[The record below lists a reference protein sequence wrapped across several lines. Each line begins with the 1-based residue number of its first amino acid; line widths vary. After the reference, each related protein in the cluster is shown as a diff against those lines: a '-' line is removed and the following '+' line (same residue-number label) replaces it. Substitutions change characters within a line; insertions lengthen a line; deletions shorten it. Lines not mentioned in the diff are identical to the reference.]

1 MSESRRIVEELR
13 ALCVRQIATEENAMK
28 TELELMEVVKKLESV
43 RKQWLRAEM
52 ELKQY
57 KELLVKSDVAKAA
70 LEVQLK
76 HARNQVDV
84 EMRKRYKTENL
95 HQCLQRQMQLL
106 CDVLVHDSK
115 SSICLNDEQKSI
127 LATFEQ
133 RAANKS
139 LHRSRLS
146 PIDESS
152 FFSHSDISYDR
163 TDDDLDPNL
172 TLLKPL
178 RSRARERRRSSMGP
192 TLSAAAGRHE
202 RSGHVSAELPDGQT
216 VEKEVEAAVQALV
229 RNPGGP
235 VGMAQGPPEE
245 STRES
250 AVPADGADRTPLG
263 LAADGEDAQVQMEKS
278 PKHDFVSKTVIR
290 PETCLPCGKRIRF
303 GKMALKCR
311 RCRLVSHPEC
321 KAKCSRTCVPGTG
334 SGEPTVSL
342 EALAPKGHPRI
353 PALVLQCVK
362 EIERR
367 GLQERGLYR
376 VPGGERQVKEL
387 RDRLLAAKA
396 QPALSEVSDV
406 HVLCGVLKD
415 FLRRLKEPLVTF
427 KLHRNFMAASE
438 MSDEQERSTATSRT
452 VDQLPKTNR
461 DTLACLMLHL
471 HKVMQS
477 PQCQMDQ
484 NNLSRVFGPTLVGH
498 GLSAPSPLT
507 IVRDTNT
514 QPKVL
519 CCFLALPEDYWRRV
533 LSVQAAS
540 SQKATKQA
548 ERRQVPFLAPF
559 TSPEL
564 IQHSALLSGGHA
576 RNLTRGRGQPAQK
589 FFPPPV

>member
-1 MSESRRIVEELR
+1 MSESRRVVEELR
-13 ALCVRQIATEENAMK
+13 ALCVQQLAMEENASNS
-28 TELELMEVVKKLESV
+28 ELDLLEVVKKLESV

-84 EMRKRYKTENL
+84 EMRKRYKTESL
-95 HQCLQRQMQLL
+95 YRFLQRQMQLL

-115 SSICLNDEQKSI
+115 ASMLLNDEQKSI

-133 RAANKS
+133 RGSNKS
-139 LHRSRLS
+139 LQRSRLS

-163 TDDDLDPNL
+163 TDDDLEPEL
-172 TLLKPL
+172 TMLKPL
-178 RSRARERRRSSMGP
+178 RSRARERRRSSMGV
-192 TLSAAAGRHE
+192 TLSAAGGRQE
-202 RSGHVSAELPDGQT
+202 CSGKISAELPDCQT

-229 RNPGGP
+229 NPDPGGP
-235 VGMAQGPPEE
+235 VPATEVGMAPEE
-245 STRES
+245 PPRES
-250 AVPADGADRTPLG
+250 AVADEGADETCFPADGSRV
-263 LAADGEDAQVQMEKS
+263 QVEKS

-290 PETCLPCGKRIRF
+290 PETCLPCGKRVRF
-303 GKMALKCR
+303 GKMVLKCR
-311 RCRLVSHPEC
+311 SCRLVSHPEC
-321 KAKCSRTCVPGTG
+321 KAKCGLTCVPGTAG
-334 SGEPTVSL
+334 NEQTVSL
-342 EALAPKGHPRI
+342 EALAPKSHPRI

-376 VPGGERQVKEL
+376 VPGGERQLKEL
-387 RDRLLAAKA
+387 RDRLPAAKA
-396 QPALSEVSDV
+396 QLALSEVSDV

-427 KLHRNFMAASE
+427 KLHRNFMLASE
-438 MSDEQERSTATSRT
+438 MSDEQERSAATCRA
-452 VDQLPKTNR
+452 VQQLPNTNR
-461 DTLACLMLHL
+461 DTLAFLMLHL

-484 NNLSRVFGPTLVGH
+484 KNIARVFGPTLVGH
-498 GLSAPSPLT
+498 GLSAPSPST

-519 CCFLALPEDYWRRV
+519 CCLLSLPENYWRRV

-540 SQKATKQA
+540 SRKATKQA
-548 ERRQVPFLAPF
+548 EERQVPFLEPF
-559 TSPEL
+559 TSPEV
-564 IQHSALLSGGHA
+564 IQHRALLSSHDGNGA
-576 RNLTRGRGQPAQK
+576 TTERGKPAKK
-589 FFPPPV
+589 FFPPPI